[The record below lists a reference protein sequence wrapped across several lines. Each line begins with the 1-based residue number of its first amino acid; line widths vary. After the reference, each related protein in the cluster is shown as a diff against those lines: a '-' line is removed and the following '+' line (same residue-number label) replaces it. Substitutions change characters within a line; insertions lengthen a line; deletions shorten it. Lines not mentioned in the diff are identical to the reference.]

1 MASSHC
7 WYDRKRSHHGDWL
20 SEPGQRQTAE
30 GAGRLGRIGCRR
42 SRAVSSSGVGVVA
55 GLDPSSLPC
64 LQVASRRVALMPF
77 CLLLGLRVQ
86 TAACSRSDDRLGRP
100 GLAPWRTAQHQT
112 PSSSPTA
119 NGFSMCYKR
128 FFLLKTNLI
137 VQLTS
142 VELNWTLTGQLLFLF
157 SFSEPLSFLCL
168 PL

>member
-1 MASSHC
+1 M
-7 WYDRKRSHHGDWL
+7 
-20 SEPGQRQTAE
+20 
-30 GAGRLGRIGCRR
+30 GA
-42 SRAVSSSGVGVVA
+42 AVAGVLSSSGVWVVA
-55 GLDPSSLPC
+55 GLDPSLF
-64 LQVASRRVALMPF
+64 VVFASGEPSPLMPF
-77 CLLLGLRVQ
+77 CLLLGLRVK
-86 TAACSRSDDRLGRP
+86 TATCSRSDDRLGGR

-142 VELNWTLTGQLLFLF
+142 VELDGLDVKWTAPAFIF
-157 SFSEPLSFLCL
+157 SFSEPLSFSCR